1 MNNKL
6 AWSTLILRVVL
17 GITFFLH
24 GLDKFNSGIG
34 NTVGWFESIGLP
46 GGLAYA
52 VAVIE
57 LVGGL
62 LVIVGLGT
70 KIVAA
75 LLAVIMVGAI
85 FTAKLSMGFLNGYE
99 LDIVLFA
106 TALFI
111 AVNGSK
117 MLAIDSVIAGK
128 KDQNHST
135 AA

>member
-75 LLAVIMVGAI
+75 LLAVIMLGAI

-99 LDIVLFA
+99 LDIALFA
-106 TALFI
+106 MALFI
-111 AVNGSK
+111 AVNRSH
-117 MLAIDSVIAGK
+117 MLAIDSVVTGK
-128 KDQNHST
+128 KEHNDS
-135 AA
+135 AAA

>member
-1 MNNKL
+1 MKNKL

-24 GLDKFNSGIG
+24 GLDKFSAGIG
-34 NTVGWFESIGLP
+34 NTVRWFESIGLP
-46 GGLAYA
+46 GSLAYA

-62 LVIVGLGT
+62 LVVVGLGS
-70 KIVAA
+70 KIVSA
-75 LLAVIMVGAI
+75 LLAVIMLGAI

-99 LDIVLFA
+99 FDI
-106 TALFI
+106 ALLAMAVFI
-111 AVNGSK
+111 AVNGSQ
-117 MLAIDSVIAGK
+117 MLAIDSVIKGK
-128 KDQNHST
+128 KEQNHSQ

>member
-117 MLAIDSVIAGK
+117 MLAIDSVITGK

>member
-24 GLDKFNSGIG
+24 GLDKFSAGIG

-46 GGLAYA
+46 GSLAYA

-62 LVIVGLGT
+62 LLVVGLGS
-70 KIVAA
+70 KIVSA
-75 LLAVIMVGAI
+75 LLAVIMLGAI

-99 LDIVLFA
+99 FDVALLAV
-106 TALFI
+106 ALFI
-111 AVNGSK
+111 AVNGSQ
-117 MLAIDSVIAGK
+117 MWAIDSMFAGK
-128 KDQNHST
+128 KDQNHSQ

>member
-24 GLDKFNSGIG
+24 GLDKFNAGIG

-52 VAVIE
+52 VALIE
-57 LVGGL
+57 LVGGIL
-62 LVIVGLGT
+62 LVVGLGS

-75 LLAVIMVGAI
+75 LLAVLMLGAI

-99 LDIVLFA
+99 LDIALFA
-106 TALFI
+106 MALFI
-111 AVNGSK
+111 AVNGSQ
-117 MLAIDSVIAGK
+117 LFAVDSMVKGK
-128 KDQNHST
+128 KDSNDSL

>member
-24 GLDKFNSGIG
+24 GFDKFNSGIG
-34 NTVGWFESIGLP
+34 NIVGWFESIGLP

-62 LVIVGLGT
+62 LLIVGLGS

-75 LLAVIMVGAI
+75 LLAVIMLGAI
-85 FTAKLSMGFLNGYE
+85 FTAKLAMGFLNGYE

-106 TALFI
+106 MALFI
-111 AVNGSK
+111 AVNGSQ
-117 MLAIDSVIAGK
+117 MFAIGSVITGK
-128 KDQNHST
+128 KDENHTS

>member
-6 AWSTLILRVVL
+6 AWSTMILRVVL
-17 GITFFLH
+17 GITFSLH
-24 GLDKFNSGIG
+24 GLDIFNSGIG
-34 NTVGWFESIGLP
+34 NIVGWFESIGLP
-46 GGLAYA
+46 GGLASA
-52 VAVIE
+52 VAVIV

-75 LLAVIMVGAI
+75 LLAVIMIGAI

-99 LDIVLFA
+99 LDIALFA

-117 MLAIDSVIAGK
+117 MLGIDSVITGK